1 MALNPIYFDNDILSY
16 GTNDVDFNVKRMV
29 EGDLSGIFG
38 IPYQFLPSV
47 DPRPEG
53 SEIGVKYSDKIIS
66 RMPLLFLTPCRQV
79 FMPGQ
84 DKSTTERALSALT
97 GDVAATWDSDIVGKY
112 YTTEFAYDVY
122 YNYVNTMCT
131 QLCKFCG
138 CGDEY
143 VQVGRDTFKRLKNV
157 DWYNLKNDGF
167 KNYFNA
173 DNAVVFYL
181 DGFSSVSDSFSNSST
196 ESSLANTING
206 FSDQAKEIRFLLGNN
221 SALTQMM
228 SEATTTIGEGIG
240 GLLGTIGDLT
250 GGMLGNL
257 AKKGVNTI
265 VQGGKIIFPKIW
277 QDFSYDRQQ
286 FNFSIKLRSPDHDT
300 LSIVLNVLIPYLHI
314 LAMVLPIGV
323 EEDPN
328 GFVSPF
334 LVKAYCKGMFNIDM
348 GLIVGLSAT
357 RGAECQWND
366 DGLPTQID
374 LDITIEDLYSS
385 LFMTPLGEDG
395 TNAIKDSVHVVKNTA
410 MMDFL
415 SNLAGLNIANPEI
428 ARRTKMLGYLAEPW
442 TARWAANKWH
452 EFDTG
457 VANFMNK
464 LYTKF

>member
-1 MALNPIYFDNDILSY
+1 MALNPIYFENDISTY
-16 GTNDVDFNVKRMV
+16 RNDDVNYNVKRMV

-53 SEIGVKYSDKIIS
+53 SEIGAKYSEKIIA

-84 DKSTTERALSALT
+84 DKSATERVLAALGGSALIDD
-97 GDVAATWDSDIVGKY
+97 GIVGKY
-112 YTTEFAYDVY
+112 YTTEFAYDIY
-122 YNYVNTMCT
+122 YHYVNLMCT

-138 CGDEY
+138 CGDEE
-143 VQVGRDTFKRLKNV
+143 VQVGYKNFRKLKNV

-173 DNAVVFYL
+173 DRSVVFYL
-181 DGFSSVSDSFSNSST
+181 DGFASVNDSFSNSST
-196 ESSLANTING
+196 ESSLASTVNG
-206 FSDQAKEIRFLLGNN
+206 FSDQAREIKFLLGKD
-221 SALTQMM
+221 SALSQMM
-228 SEATTTIGEGIG
+228 GEAGNITSSIMN
-240 GLLGTIGDLT
+240 GLSGTIGDLA

-257 AKKGVNTI
+257 ASKGVNTI

-286 FNFSIKLRSPDHDT
+286 FSFSIKLRSPDHDT
-300 LSIVLNVLIPYLHI
+300 LSIALNVLIPYLHI

-334 LVKAYCKGMFNIDM
+334 LVKAYSKGMFNIDM
-348 GLIVGLSAT
+348 GLIVGLNAT

-395 TNAIKDSVHVVKNTA
+395 RSNLTDYANVVKNTA

-415 SNLAGLNIANPEI
+415 SNLAGLNIADVEV
-428 ARRTKMLGYLAEPW
+428 ARRTKMLTYLGAPEIS
-442 TARWAANKWH
+442 RWAANKWH
-452 EFDTG
+452 DFDTG
-457 VANFMNK
+457 VANFMSK

>member
-1 MALNPIYFDNDILSY
+1 MALNPIYFENDISTY
-16 GTNDVDFNVKRMV
+16 SGDDVNYNVKRMV

-38 IPYQFLPSV
+38 IPYQFLSSV

-53 SEIGVKYSDKIIS
+53 SQIGTKYSEKIIS

-84 DKSTTERALSALT
+84 NKSATERVLAALAGDALIDD
-97 GDVAATWDSDIVGKY
+97 GIVGKY
-112 YTTEFAYDVY
+112 YTTEFAYDIY
-122 YNYVNTMCT
+122 YHYVNLMCT

-138 CGDEY
+138 YGDRE
-143 VQVGRDTFKRLKNV
+143 VQVGYKNFQKLKNV

-173 DNAVVFYL
+173 DRSVVFYL
-181 DGFSSVSDSFSNSST
+181 DGFSSVTDSFSNSST
-196 ESSLANTING
+196 ESSLANTVNG
-206 FSDQAKEIRFLLGNN
+206 FSDQAREIKFLLGKD
-221 SALTQMM
+221 SALSQMM
-228 SEATTTIGEGIG
+228 GEASGIVSNIMN
-240 GLLGTIGDLT
+240 GLKDTVGDLA

-257 AKKGVNTI
+257 ASKGINTI

-286 FNFSIKLRSPDHDT
+286 FSFSIKLRSPDHDT
-300 LSIVLNVLIPYLHI
+300 LSIMLNVLIPYIHI

-334 LVKAYCKGMFNIDM
+334 LVKAYSKGMFNIDM

-374 LDITIEDLYSS
+374 IDITIEDLYSY

-395 TNAIKDSVHVVKNTA
+395 KNNLSDYANVVKNTA

-415 SNLAGLNIANPEI
+415 SNLAGLNIANVEI
-428 ARRTKMLGYLAEPW
+428 ARRTKMLTYLGAPEL
-442 TARWAANKWH
+442 ARWASNKWH
-452 EFDTG
+452 DFDTG
-457 VANFMNK
+457 IANFMSK